1 MPDIVGVRFKK
12 AGKVYYF
19 DPAGIDFKVQ
29 DYVVVQTARGIEM
42 GQVMISPKQV
52 LASEITAE
60 LKPVVRK
67 ASEEDVKR
75 SQDFATKE
83 SNALGECA
91 KMITRLNLPMKLVA
105 AEYNLDGGRLTFYFT
120 AEERVDFR
128 ELVRELTAFFKTR
141 IELRQIGPRDQAKIV
156 GGLGRCGR
164 SLCCGSFLTEFSPVS
179 IKMAK
184 EQDLPLDPMKI
195 SGVCG
200 RLQCCLA
207 YESAQY
213 HEAKALLPR
222 KGLQVNTPDGAG
234 IVIGGNPLK
243 ETVLV
248 ELESKASAEFA
259 LNQITIINTPAVQP
273 AAETEAATEENG
285 EIEAPLTAEGE
296 LPQEVM
302 NNQKPLRVQPSR
314 NDPRPVRNSSQ
325 PQKPAQ
331 ADAAASVET
340 KPAQP
345 AHDPV
350 EEAAVKLTAVNS
362 AGSNDSKQPPVSP
375 AKEETLD
382 QSPANIGTAA
392 APAQVQEKVD
402 TAVEPVAA
410 DQAASLPGNIAP
422 EVSVPAQP
430 AEQQKDPPPQP

>member
-19 DPAGIDFKVQ
+19 DPSGVDFKVQ
-29 DYVVVQTARGIEM
+29 DYVVVQTARGIEL
-42 GQVMISPKQV
+42 GQVMIAPKQV
-52 LASEITAE
+52 LASEITTE
-60 LKPVVRK
+60 LKPIVRK

-75 SQDFATKE
+75 SQDYAAKE
-83 SNALGECA
+83 KGAMDECA
-91 KMITRLNLPMKLVA
+91 RLITRLSLPMKLVA

-128 ELVRELTAFFKTR
+128 ELVRELTASFKTR

-164 SLCCGSFLTEFSPVS
+164 SLCCGSFLTEFNPVS

-222 KGLQVNTPDGAG
+222 RGTQVKTPDGVG

-243 ETVLV
+243 ETVQV
-248 ELESKASAEFA
+248 EFESKATEEFA
-259 LNQITIINTPAVQP
+259 LNQVTLINTSAARPADNPAAEAQEKAAPESSLTVEGESSQSATNRPPNTQPDRNNPRPGRSHNQPQKAEPVTFETGPSQPAVIPAKPAESNPAASPAVEMEPGLSSSAESEAPAPVQP
-273 AAETEAATEENG
+273 A
-285 EIEAPLTAEGE
+285 
-296 LPQEVM
+296 QESD
-302 NNQKPLRVQPSR
+302 QPR
-314 NDPRPVRNSSQ
+314 Q
-325 PQKPAQ
+325 P
-331 ADAAASVET
+331 
-340 KPAQP
+340 
-345 AHDPV
+345 
-350 EEAAVKLTAVNS
+350 
-362 AGSNDSKQPPVSP
+362 
-375 AKEETLD
+375 
-382 QSPANIGTAA
+382 
-392 APAQVQEKVD
+392 
-402 TAVEPVAA
+402 
-410 DQAASLPGNIAP
+410 
-422 EVSVPAQP
+422 
-430 AEQQKDPPPQP
+430 

>member
-1 MPDIVGVRFKK
+1 MPDIVGIRFKK

-19 DPAGIDFKVQ
+19 DPSGVDFKIQ
-29 DYVVVQTARGIEM
+29 DYVVVQTARGVEL
-42 GQVMISPKQV
+42 GQVMIAPKQV

-60 LKPVVRK
+60 LKPIVRK
-67 ASEEDVKR
+67 ANDEDIKR
-75 SQDFATKE
+75 AQDFAAKEKGAMEECTKMV
-83 SNALGECA
+83 G
-91 KMITRLNLPMKLVA
+91 KLNLPMKLVA

-222 KGLQVNTPDGAG
+222 RGLQVKTPDGVG

-243 ETVLV
+243 ETVQV
-248 ELESKASAEFA
+248 EFESKATAEFA
-259 LNQITIINTPAVQP
+259 LNLISIVTAPAGQP
-273 AAETEAATEENG
+273 ATETDPSQTQKAEPVTAETE
-285 EIEAPLTAEGE
+285 L
-296 LPQEVM
+296 
-302 NNQKPLRVQPSR
+302 
-314 NDPRPVRNSSQ
+314 
-325 PQKPAQ
+325 
-331 ADAAASVET
+331 
-340 KPAQP
+340 AQP
-345 AHDPV
+345 AVIPAEPADTNP
-350 EEAAVKLTAVNS
+350 A
-362 AGSNDSKQPPVSP
+362 PVSP
-375 AKEETLD
+375 AAEMEPKQSAANPPEEEDLVQPPVNT
-382 QSPANIGTAA
+382 NAA
-392 APAQVQEKVD
+392 AVPAPIPDNVVHTEKPAS
-402 TAVEPVAA
+402 T
-410 DQAASLPGNIAP
+410 DQAASSSVDTEPGVSAP
-422 EVSVPAQP
+422 VQP
-430 AEQQKDPPPQP
+430 AEQEKEPPQ